1 MPEGN
6 PLVAQAQSQTT
17 GVTGIGILESAND
30 LASGVKDGSWVE
42 GGLGAV
48 GVGLEA
54 LSLVVDP
61 IGTLAQY
68 GVSWLIEHV
77 KPLKDC
83 LDWLAGNPPVIQS
96 FSDTWA
102 NVAREVNAIAGDLS
116 NEAKGGTAGW
126 SGAAGDAYRGE
137 VAEQVDAVAGAA
149 SLCDGISTG
158 VMVMGQV
165 VAAVRE
171 TVRDLIATLVGKLI
185 TWALEEACTLG
196 FATPLVAA
204 QATAAI
210 TSTISKVSQVIRKL
224 VKTISNVGPKVRKIV
239 DKLGEIIEKLSKLG
253 KKLGKRADG
262 TSPSAARKAGKSD
275 VDAPKE
281 HTSPSSAHDTDGTS
295 PSSATKHSSADTT
308 PSSSK
313 PDDAGPGAGT
323 HGSRG
328 DGAGTS
334 ESATRPG
341 SARDQAANPRDTAT
355 PLDGRFCKNDPIDVA
370 TGEMVLGQVDVDLPG
385 LLPLVL
391 ERTHVS
397 SYRAGRLFGPSWA
410 STLDQRLEIDE
421 LGVCY
426 VAPDGVILV
435 YPHPASDDQPVL
447 AVEGKR
453 WPLVR
458 ASTGE
463 YRIEQAELGRTLHFA
478 SVDAGVARMVALDDR
493 NGNSMRFDYAGATIV
508 GVRHSGGYRIR
519 VGTHD
524 GLVVNLALAPENGTE
539 VLLTGYQYNAR
550 NRLVA
555 VQNSSGSLIKFDYDD
570 DGRITRWVDRN
581 GRWYRYLYDAEGRCV
596 ANEGEGGFLSG
607 TFTYDRTNLLTR
619 FVDSLGNQSTFHLNE
634 RNQIVKEVAP
644 EGGVVLREWDRYDR
658 LLSRTDE
665 LGRTTRFRYDDN
677 GRIVELIHP
686 DGSAKKIWYGESG
699 LPVTVIDP
707 DGATWR
713 QEYDERGNLVLVE
726 DPVGAITRYR
736 YDDRGGVVEIIDAL
750 GQVLVFESDSLG
762 LTSSVTDMHGATTRY
777 YRDQFGRPTMIV
789 DAVGGETRFAWTVE
803 GNLTSRVLPGGE
815 AEYWRYDGEGNRTEH
830 VDAVGNRTVSE
841 FTCFDLVRAETR
853 ADGSRLDF
861 EYDTNLNLT
870 AVTNAAGQVWRY
882 HYDPAGRRVEE
893 VDFDG
898 RRITY
903 AHDAAGQL
911 IELVNGAGEVVE
923 FEYDLMGNLIAR
935 RSSEGV
941 STFAFDRAGRMVQAA
956 NSDAEIELERDALGR
971 IRAEVV
977 NGRRLESHYDLLG
990 RRTRRRTPSGLES
1003 EWAYEGSARPSSL
1016 LTAGRTFTFGYDLA
1030 GREIERLLD
1039 TGTIVAQSWDSN
1051 HRLVSQTVS
1060 TVRGQ
1065 SPESG
1070 VRAKVLQGRRYR
1082 YRQDGFVRSV
1092 DDQNR
1097 GRREYT
1103 LDQVGRV
1110 TAVRGAGW
1118 VEQYAYDVTGN
1129 VTNGSWPAHDVAAQ
1143 GPREYRG
1150 NLLERAGGTLL
1161 RHDSQGRLVQRSK
1174 KRLSAKP
1181 ATWNYAWD
1189 SEDRLVGVVTPDG
1202 ARWKYVYDPF
1212 GRRMAKLLLGEGDL
1226 VVGRVDFVWD
1236 GGVLAEQID
1245 SAGRTTTWEWDAD
1258 GLRPL
1263 AQIELTQDEVDRRF
1277 YSIVTDLIGSPAE
1290 MVDVAGNLVWE
1301 AHATLWGAMVSGRAT
1316 GATTALRF
1324 PGQYYDE
1331 ESGLCYNYFRHYDPE
1346 SGRYVSTDPLGLA
1359 AGPNPRSYV
1368 DNPMQWI
1375 DPFGLAPCRQR
1386 PRIEDG
1392 NLKEGWQHI
1401 DSRHITG
1408 NHPSGHGD
1416 LMPPGTTR
1424 EQVHRAATDLVR
1436 RGERISD
1443 PSKRIQVYERRGTV
1457 NGMHARFRVTVDSH
1471 DGNRVIT
1478 FHPVGKSV

>member
-48 GVGLEA
+48 GVGLEV
-54 LSLVVDP
+54 LSLAIDP

-102 NVAREVNAIAGDLS
+102 NVAREVTAIAGDLS

-171 TVRDLIATLVGKLI
+171 TVRDLIAELVGKLI

-239 DKLGEIIEKLSKLG
+239 DKLGEIIEKLSKLA
-253 KKLGKRADG
+253 KKLGRKADG
-262 TSPSAARKAGKSD
+262 ATSPSAARKAGKTD

-281 HTSPSSAHDTDGTS
+281 PTSPSSTHDTDGTS
-295 PSSATKHSSADTT
+295 PSSAKTHDTADTT

-313 PDDAGPGAGT
+313 TDDPAGGT
-323 HGSRG
+323 QASRG
-328 DGAGTS
+328 DGFGTPDR
-334 ESATRPG
+334 SARPG

-370 TGEMVLGQVDVDLPG
+370 TGEMVLGQTDVDLPG

-435 YPHPASDDQPVL
+435 YPHPVADERPVL
-447 AVEGKR
+447 AAEGKR

-458 ASTGE
+458 ASDGE
-463 YRIEQAELGRTLHFA
+463 YRIEQPELGRTLHFA
-478 SVDAGVARMVALDDR
+478 TAGAGVAKMAAIIDR
-493 NGNSMRFDYAGATIV
+493 NGNSIRFDYVGDTIT
-508 GVRHSGGYRIR
+508 GVRHSGGYRIH
-519 VGTHD
+519 VGTRA
-524 GLVVNLALAPENGTE
+524 GLVVELVLKSDGDTEIPLA
-539 VLLTGYQYNAR
+539 GYRYNAK

-555 VQNSSGSLIKFDYDD
+555 VRNSSGLPIEFDYDD
-570 DGRITRWVDRN
+570 AGRIVRWVDRN
-581 GRWYRYLYDAEGRCV
+581 GRWYRYLYDGEGRCV

-607 TFTYDRTNLLTR
+607 TFTYDQRSRVTG
-619 FVDSLGNQSTFHLNE
+619 FVDSLGNRSTFHCNE
-634 RNQIVKEVAP
+634 RNQIVKEIAP
-644 EGGVVLREWDRYDR
+644 DGEIVLREWDRYDR

-665 LGRTTRFRYDDN
+665 LGRTTRFRYDDD
-677 GRIVELIHP
+677 GRVVELIHP
-686 DGSAKKIWYGESG
+686 DGSSKSISYGDLG

-726 DPVGAITRYR
+726 DPLGATTRYR
-736 YDDRGGVVEIIDAL
+736 YDDHGGVVEIIDAL
-750 GQVLVFESDSLG
+750 GHVLVLEADSLG
-762 LTSSVTDMHGATTRY
+762 LTSSVTDAHGAITRY
-777 YRDQFGRPTMIV
+777 HRDQFGRPTLIV
-789 DAVGGETRFAWTVE
+789 DAVGGETRFVWTVE
-803 GNLTSRVLPGGE
+803 GNLASRVLPGGE
-815 AEYWRYDGEGNRTEH
+815 VEHWRYDGEGNRTEH
-830 VDAVGNRTVSE
+830 IDALGNRTVSE
-841 FTCFDLVRAETR
+841 FTFFDLVRAETR

-861 EYDTNLNLT
+861 EYDANLNLT

-882 HYDPAGRRVEE
+882 RYDATGRRVEE
-893 VDFDG
+893 IDFDG
-898 RRITY
+898 RRTTY

-911 IELVNGAGEVVE
+911 IEVVNGAGDVAE
-923 FEYDLMGNLIAR
+923 FDYDGMGNLIAR
-935 RSSEGV
+935 RSREGV
-941 STFAFDRAGRMVQAA
+941 STFVFDRAGRMVGASNA
-956 NSDAEIELERDALGR
+956 DAVVEFERDALGR

-977 NGRRLESHYDLLG
+977 NGRRLESAYDLLG
-990 RRTRRRTPSGLES
+990 RRTHRRTPSGVDA
-1003 EWAYEGSARPSSL
+1003 EWVYEGQLRPSAL
-1016 LTAGRTFTFGYDLA
+1016 RTAGRTFTFGYDLA
-1030 GREIERLLD
+1030 GRETERLLD
-1039 TGTIVAQSWDSN
+1039 TGTIVAQGWDSN

-1065 SPESG
+1065 FPESG
-1070 VRAKVLQGRRYR
+1070 ARAKVLQSRRYH

-1097 GRREYT
+1097 GRRDYS
-1103 LDQVGRV
+1103 LDLIGRV
-1110 TAVRGAGW
+1110 TAVRGADW
-1118 VEQYAYDVTGN
+1118 AEQYAYDAMGN
-1129 VTNGSWPAHDVAAQ
+1129 VTGGSWPGHDTAAQ

-1150 NLLERAGGTLL
+1150 NLLERAGATLL
-1161 RHDSQGRLVQRSK
+1161 RHDAQGRLVQRSK

-1181 ATWNYAWD
+1181 ATWHYDWD

-1202 ARWKYVYDPF
+1202 ARWKYVYDPL
-1212 GRRMAKLLLGEGDL
+1212 GRRMAKLLLGEDD
-1226 VVGRVDFVWD
+1226 VVAGRVDFVWD

-1245 SAGRTTTWEWDAD
+1245 SAGRTTAWEWGTD

-1263 AQIELTQDEVDRRF
+1263 AQIELTQDEADRRF
-1277 YSIVTDLIGSPAE
+1277 YSIITDLIGSPAE
-1290 MVDVAGNLVWE
+1290 MVDVSGNLVWE
-1301 AHATLWGAMVSGRAT
+1301 AHTTLWGQMVAGLAA
-1316 GATTALRF
+1316 GPTTALRF

-1346 SGRYVSTDPLGLA
+1346 TGRYISTDPLGLA

-1368 DNPMQWI
+1368 DNPMHWI

-1401 DSRHITG
+1401 DARHISG